1 MMDLYRGKPYV
12 RGIVHDSIQDAICRG
27 AFIPFIVAGDPN
39 MDATEQALLALD
51 RAGADIIELGVP
63 YSVRAQCNACHEV
76 TSSQVMPLTYYQ
88 RTECHWS

>member
-1 MMDLYRGKPYV
+1 MSATSYGAPVTSSCHMCVESCKLLTTCHR
-12 RGIVHDSIQDAICRG
+12 RCRG

-63 YSVRAQCNACHEV
+63 YSVRAHSDACN
-76 TSSQVMPLTYYQ
+76 
-88 RTECHWS
+88 